1 MKRFTDAL
9 PLALISTLIVSTP
22 LLAATERSSSA
33 EIAAIFPPG
42 WQSDD
47 VMRAVASTP
56 VGVVRFGAFDN
67 VVIVSAEDDDT
78 RSALFQAGAWLLLP
92 PGVLGGC
99 LLPRDR
105 ASNPESETHD
115 PS

>member
-1 MKRFTDAL
+1 MKRFTDVL

-47 VMRAVASTP
+47 VMRALAATP
-56 VGVVRFGAFDN
+56 SGIVRFGAFDN
-67 VVIVSAEDDDT
+67 VAIVSAPDAES
-78 RSALFQAGAWLLLP
+78 RSALMRAGAWLLLP
-92 PGVLGGC
+92 PGALGGC
-99 LLPRDR
+99 LLPREP
-105 ASNPESETHD
+105 ATNPESETHD